1 MTKEAQIPFNAI
13 KSISDDF
20 TNRYV
25 NWKGGY
31 RHSVFRPRGEN
42 LLINNPYGNISERKL
57 RTAHKFLKEVFNHH
71 DKPYWVNVTL
81 NYPKQLPNCS
91 KTIRSC
97 MRSLM
102 KRKNKLA
109 SHYIVA
115 TEAGIKNNRYH
126 HHVFIYAGSFASVC
140 KAEAKLQKLWGEI
153 LFERFSNIFE
163 ECELSDAF
171 DTAHI
176 YKDCDEK
183 EAFNAENYYRKQ
195 LRKEAYDAIR
205 SPFSNKNPDIH
216 TSNYSQDYYQER
228 NNSIE
233 NYSTLAWSV
242 RPPFKEY
249 KDEEWLKEAFYHL
262 SYICKKANP
271 LLPEKRLTLYS
282 TKRCK

>member
-1 MTKEAQIPFNAI
+1 MTKKQIPYNDAI
-13 KSISDDF
+13 KSINDDF

-31 RHSVFRPRGEN
+31 RYNTFRPKGEN
-42 LLINNPYGNISERKL
+42 LPINNPHWNISERKL
-57 RTAHKFLKEVFNHH
+57 RTAYTFLKKVFNHY

-91 KTIRSC
+91 KTVQSC

-102 KRKNKLA
+102 KRKGKLA

-176 YKDCDEK
+176 YKDCDEEEILNTEK
-183 EAFNAENYYRKQ
+183 FYREQ
-195 LRKEAYDAIR
+195 LRKEAWEATR
-205 SPFSNKNPDIH
+205 SPLSETLVVSNFKE
-216 TSNYSQDYYQER
+216 DYYQER
-228 NNSIE
+228 DNSIE
-233 NYSTLAWSV
+233 NYSKLAWAS
-242 RPPFKEY
+242 RSPFKEF

-271 LLPEKRLTLYS
+271 LLPERRLRHHS
-282 TKRCK
+282 TKGCR